1 MNIDSQSSSNTPQ
14 QEMSEFRVVP
24 ILVSFLIAGFIGL
37 FSETALNM
45 ALGSLI
51 KDFGIHE
58 TTAQWLTTGYLLT
71 LGILVPVSGLILQWF
86 TTRQLFIVSIA
97 LSIIGTL
104 IAALAPTFEFLMIAR
119 VVQAMGTALMLPL
132 MFNTILIIVP
142 PYKRGKIMGLLGLV
156 IMFAPAVGPTLSG
169 LILQTLSWHWIFW
182 ISLPFLVIALIFG
195 SVFMQNVSTPTK
207 PKIDIISI
215 ALSTIGFGGVVY
227 GFSSAGEGGGW
238 GEPIVIISIAVGLL
252 SLVIFSIRQTKMKQP
267 MLNLRAFKYPMFV
280 VGLLLVLVSMMII
293 LSSMILLPLYL
304 QSSLALS
311 TFAAGL
317 LLLPG
322 GIINGLLS
330 PVMGSLFDRFGPK
343 WLVIPGLV
351 LVTAALFGFSTI
363 DLETTSA
370 FIVAMH
376 IVIMIGVSMIMMP
389 AQTNGLNQLPPELY
403 PDGTA
408 IMNTLQQ
415 VAGAI
420 GTAVAISILS
430 SGAEKYLQTVTDLAN
445 PANQLLAFTSG
456 VQDAFVFAIVVSIV
470 GFIIGLFIKRVKV
483 EQQQAS

>member
-1 MNIDSQSSSNTPQ
+1 MPNNIG
-14 QEMSEFRVVP
+14 SEPTEFKVIP

-45 ALGSLI
+45 ALNNLI
-51 KDFGIHE
+51 NDFGIKE

-86 TTRQLFIVSIA
+86 TTRQLFNVS
-97 LSIIGTL
+97 LTFSIIGTF
-104 IAALAPTFEFLMIAR
+104 IAAIAPTFEFLMVGRII
-119 VVQAMGTALMLPL
+119 QALGTALMLPL
-132 MFNTILIIVP
+132 MFNTILLIIP
-142 PYKRGKIMGLLGLV
+142 PHKRGKIMGLMGLV

-182 ISLPFLVIALIFG
+182 ISLPFLIFALIFG
-195 SVFMQNVSTPTK
+195 IFFMENVSTPTK
-207 PKIDIISI
+207 PKIDILSI
-215 ALSTIGFGGVVY
+215 ILSTIGFGGIVY

-238 GEPIVIISIAVGLL
+238 GEPIVIASIAAGVI
-252 SLVIFSIRQTKMKQP
+252 SLVVFSIRQTKMNQP

-280 VGLLLVLVSMMII
+280 VGLLLVLICMMII

-304 QSSLALS
+304 QTSLALS

-330 PVMGSLFDRFGPK
+330 PVMGGLFDRFGPK

-351 LVTAALFGFSTI
+351 LVTAALLGFSTI
-363 DLETTSA
+363 DLETSSG
-370 FIVAMH
+370 FIVSMH
-376 IVIMIGVSMIMMP
+376 IIIMIGVSMIMMP
-389 AQTNGLNQLPPELY
+389 AQTNGLNQLPRELY

-430 SGAEKYLQTVTDLAN
+430 SGTKNYLENITDATN
-445 PANQLLAFTSG
+445 PLNPLLAFTSG
-456 VQDAFVFAIVVSIV
+456 VQDAFWFAIVVAIV
-470 GFIIGLFIKRVKV
+470 GFVVGLFIKRVKV
-483 EQQQAS
+483 EQQAS

>member
-1 MNIDSQSSSNTPQ
+1 MNIDSQSTNTTQ
-14 QEMSEFRVVP
+14 KEMSEFRVVP

-51 KDFGIHE
+51 KDFAIHE

-169 LILQTLSWHWIFW
+169 LILQSLSWHWIFW

-207 PKIDIISI
+207 PKIDIVSI

-252 SLVIFSIRQTKMKQP
+252 SLVLFSIRQTKMKQP

-376 IVIMIGVSMIMMP
+376 IIIMIGVSMIMMP

-430 SGAEKYLQTVTDLAN
+430 SGTEKYLQNVTDLAN

-456 VQDAFVFAIVVSIV
+456 VQDAFVFAIVVAIV
-470 GFIIGLFIKRVKV
+470 GFVIGLFIKRVKV
-483 EQQQAS
+483 DQQQAS

>member
-1 MNIDSQSSSNTPQ
+1 MNIDTQ
-14 QEMSEFRVVP
+14 MSKTQGEETGEYKVLP

-51 KDFGIHE
+51 EDFGIKE
-58 TTAQWLTTGYLLT
+58 TTVQWLTTGYLLT

-86 TTRQLFIVSIA
+86 STRQLFIVSLA
-97 LSIIGTL
+97 LSIIGTF
-104 IAALAPTFEFLMIAR
+104 IAAIAPTFDLLMVAR

-132 MFNTILIIVP
+132 MFNTILLIVP
-142 PYKRGKIMGLLGLV
+142 PYKRGKIMGLMGLV

-169 LILQTLSWHWIFW
+169 LILKTLSWHWIFW
-182 ISLPFLVIALIFG
+182 VSLPFLVFALVFGIA
-195 SVFMQNVSTPTK
+195 FMQNVSTPTK
-207 PKIDIISI
+207 PKIDILSI
-215 ALSTIGFGGVVY
+215 VLSTIGFGGVVY

-238 GEPIVIISIAVGLL
+238 GDPTVITAISAGLIGL
-252 SLVIFSIRQTKMKQP
+252 ILFCIRQAKMSQP

-280 VGLLLVLVSMMII
+280 VGLLLVLICMMVI

-304 QSSLALS
+304 QTSLALS

-330 PVMGSLFDRFGPK
+330 PVMGSLFDKFGPK

-351 LVTAALFGFSTI
+351 IVTGSLVGFSTI
-363 DLETTSA
+363 DLETSSA
-370 FIVAMH
+370 FLIAMH
-376 IVIMIGVSMIMMP
+376 ILMMVGVSMIMMP
-389 AQTNGLNQLPPELY
+389 AQTNGLNQLPRELY

-430 SGAEKYLQTVTDLAN
+430 SGMEDYLMNVTDAAN
-445 PANQLLAFTSG
+445 PLNSLLAFTSG
-456 VQDAFVFAIVVSIV
+456 VQDAFVFAIVIAVIGIIVSI
-470 GFIIGLFIKRVKV
+470 FIKRVHV
-483 EQQQAS
+483 ENQAS